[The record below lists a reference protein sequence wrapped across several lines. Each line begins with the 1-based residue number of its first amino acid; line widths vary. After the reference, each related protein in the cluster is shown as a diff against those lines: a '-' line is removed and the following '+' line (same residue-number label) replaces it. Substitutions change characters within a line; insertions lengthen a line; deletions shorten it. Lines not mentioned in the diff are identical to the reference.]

1 MSRMP
6 QQRRKVRFNMKLD
19 ELINKVDDIA
29 VNSGALA
36 TLDFFELAQMFFKQD
51 NVKKNILDL
60 NRDRLYV
67 ESTNNNGL
75 YLPPYAEKTAKHKR
89 RVGLPD
95 RRYTYYETGATHE
108 SLDLYVEDEFAMVT
122 LGVDAPEYAFLLD
135 ESAWGI
141 TDEQYDEE
149 VRDTLLEFVQDKLKD
164 YLTNG

>member
-1 MSRMP
+1 
-6 QQRRKVRFNMKLD
+6 MKLD
-19 ELINKVDDIA
+19 ELIIKVEDIA
-29 VNSGALA
+29 VNSGAL
-36 TLDFFELAQMFFKQD
+36 TSLDFFELAQMFFKQESI
-51 NVKKNILDL
+51 KKSILDL
-60 NRDRLYV
+60 NRDRLYF
-67 ESTNNNGL
+67 ESTTNRGT

-122 LGVDAPEYAFLLD
+122 LGVDAPEYAFELD
-135 ESAWGI
+135 ASAWGI

-149 VRDTLLEFVQDKLKD
+149 VRDTLLGFVQDKLKD

>member
-1 MSRMP
+1 M
-6 QQRRKVRFNMKLD
+6 NLD

-29 VNSGALA
+29 VNSGAL
-36 TLDFFELAQMFFKQD
+36 TSIDFFELAQMFFNQD
-51 NVKKNILDL
+51 NVKEKILDL

-67 ESTNNNGL
+67 ESTDNMGI

-95 RRYTYYETGATHE
+95 KRYTYYETGATHE
-108 SLDLYVEDEFAMVT
+108 SLELFVFDDFAMVG
-122 LGVDAPEYAFLLD
+122 LGEYAPEYAFSLD
-135 ESAWGI
+135 ASAWGI
-141 TDEQYDEE
+141 TDGQYDEE

>member
-1 MSRMP
+1 
-6 QQRRKVRFNMKLD
+6 MKLD
-19 ELINKVDDIA
+19 ELIDKVYDIS
-29 VNSGALA
+29 VNTGAL
-36 TLDFFELAQMFFKQD
+36 TNIDLFELAQRFFSQEHIAEK
-51 NVKKNILDL
+51 ILDL
-60 NRDRLYV
+60 NRDRLYF
-67 ESTNNNGL
+67 ESTTNRGT

-108 SLDLYVEDEFAMVT
+108 SLELFVFDDFAMVG
-122 LGVDAPEYAFLLD
+122 LGEYAPEYAFLLD

-141 TDEQYDEE
+141 TDGQYDEE

>member
-1 MSRMP
+1 
-6 QQRRKVRFNMKLD
+6 MKLD
-19 ELINKVDDIA
+19 ELIIKVDDIA
-29 VNSGALA
+29 VNSGAL
-36 TLDFFELAQMFFKQD
+36 TSIDFFELAQMFFKQESI
-51 NVKKNILDL
+51 KKSILDL
-60 NRDRLYV
+60 NRDRLYI
-67 ESTNNNGL
+67 ESTNNNGV

-122 LGVDAPEYAFLLD
+122 LGVDAPEYAFSLD
-135 ESAWGI
+135 ASAWGI

-149 VRDTLLEFVQDKLKD
+149 VRDTLLGFVQDKLKD

>member
-1 MSRMP
+1 
-6 QQRRKVRFNMKLD
+6 MKLD
-19 ELINKVDDIA
+19 ELINKGEDIA
-29 VNSGALA
+29 VNSGAL
-36 TLDFFELAQMFFKQD
+36 TSLDFFELAQMFFKQD
-51 NVKKNILDL
+51 KVKEKILDL
-60 NRDRLYV
+60 NRDRLYF
-67 ESTNNNGL
+67 ESTNNKGF

-122 LGVDAPEYAFLLD
+122 LGVDAPEYAFSLD
-135 ESAWGI
+135 ASAWGI

>member
-1 MSRMP
+1 
-6 QQRRKVRFNMKLD
+6 MKLD
-19 ELINKVDDIA
+19 ELIIKVEDIA
-29 VNSGALA
+29 VNSGAL
-36 TLDFFELAQMFFKQD
+36 TSLDFFELAQMFFKQESI
-51 NVKKNILDL
+51 KKSILDL
-60 NRDRLYV
+60 NRDRLYI
-67 ESTNNNGL
+67 ESTNNNGV

-122 LGVDAPEYAFLLD
+122 LGVDAPEYAFSLD
-135 ESAWGI
+135 ASAWGI